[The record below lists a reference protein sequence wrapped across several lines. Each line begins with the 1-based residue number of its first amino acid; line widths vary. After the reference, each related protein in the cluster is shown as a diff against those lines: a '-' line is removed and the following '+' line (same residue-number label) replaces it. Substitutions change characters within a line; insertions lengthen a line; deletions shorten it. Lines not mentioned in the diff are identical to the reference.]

1 MTPTP
6 GTPSDALTG
15 MSFQTGKIAMSIGGD
30 WEIASD
36 RSCDFEWGV
45 APMPVAE
52 GMDQYSGYV
61 HIGGWAI
68 ASATEH
74 PEEAMKVLSV
84 LTSREFQISM
94 AESSVGLIPPRVKI
108 AEEYYLT
115 DLMPENAGVFFKM
128 LENGTCYP
136 FTVHDGDI
144 DLIYAEYTDM
154 MMEEGSDSPAL
165 ADEMVEAVN
174 EVLQG

>member
-1 MTPTP
+1 
-6 GTPSDALTG
+6 
-15 MSFQTGKIAMSIGGD
+15 
-30 WEIASD
+30 
-36 RSCDFEWGV
+36 
-45 APMPVAE
+45 
-52 GMDQYSGYV
+52 
-61 HIGGWAI
+61 
-68 ASATEH
+68 
-74 PEEAMKVLSV
+74 MKVLSV

-154 MMEEGSDSPAL
+154 MMGYRLNAKKPMIQGSANKIPA
-165 ADEMVEAVN
+165 AV
-174 EVLQG
+174 